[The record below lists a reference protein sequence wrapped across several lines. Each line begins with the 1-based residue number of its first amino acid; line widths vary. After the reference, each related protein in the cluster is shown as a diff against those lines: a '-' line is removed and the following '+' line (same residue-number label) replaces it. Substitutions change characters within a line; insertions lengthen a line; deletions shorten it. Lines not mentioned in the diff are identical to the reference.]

1 MSTTSPEKPALPA
14 EAPYLPVSVE
24 PSVPVNFRDLGG
36 VAVHGGRIRPGLV
49 FRSDDLATATPDFVR
64 SACRERG
71 IGHLI
76 DLRSPGEV
84 ASTGRGPFADR
95 EVTGH
100 TVDYHHITLSVD
112 LTPGGRDLA
121 SLPTTPEGVAA
132 FYADMADRS
141 AASLATILTLLAFTD
156 RPAVFHCAAGKDR
169 TGVLAALLLGA
180 VGAGEDAVVED
191 YARTD
196 AAMPGINRRLAHL
209 MGPLLAELG
218 TDTAAPG
225 NPMMRADAETMRAF
239 WRTMTRRHGD
249 PLGGLRAAGLDGDV
263 VQRLRGRLVQD
274 A

>member
-1 MSTTSPEKPALPA
+1 MSTTSPENPVLPA
-14 EAPYLPVSVE
+14 DVPSLPVSVE

-36 VAVHGGRIRPGLV
+36 VAVRGGRVRPGLV
-49 FRSDDLATATPDFVR
+49 FRSDDLATATAEFVH

-71 IGHLI
+71 IGHVI
-76 DLRSPGEV
+76 DLRSLGE
-84 ASTGRGPFADR
+84 AAATGRGPFADR

-100 TVDYHHITLSVD
+100 TVNYHHIPLSVD
-112 LTPGGRDLA
+112 LAPGGRDLGN
-121 SLPTTPEGVAA
+121 LPTTPEGAA
-132 FYADMADRS
+132 VFYADMADRS
-141 AASLATILTLLAFTD
+141 AESLATILTLLAFTD
-156 RPAVFHCAAGKDR
+156 RPAAFHCAAGKDR

-180 VGAGEDAVVED
+180 LGAGEDAVAED
-191 YARTD
+191 YSRTD

-218 TDTAAPG
+218 TGTAAPD

-239 WRTMTRRHGD
+239 WRTMAQRHGE
-249 PLGGLRAAGLDGDV
+249 PLGRLRAAGLDEGV